1 MKPDVNY
8 FESQLKVKSTSVY
21 HGNIFGGE
29 AVVILVFMSDLSFI
43 QKRTVQIRDVKADF
57 LRAKMKTK

>member
-1 MKPDVNY
+1 M
-8 FESQLKVKSTSVY
+8 SIILKARLRLNRH
-21 HGNIFGGE
+21 HGNIFNGE

-57 LRAKMKTK
+57 LWAKMKTK

>member
-1 MKPDVNY
+1 MKPDVND

-43 QKRTVQIRDVKADF
+43 QKRTVQIRDVEADF